1 MAASWSE
8 IVILPR
14 GGQPGPGL
22 RLVVPELVDEPA
34 AQRALAAFV
43 DPVTEVGGVF
53 SAWGTTTSG
62 EGAVPSDPSG
72 TAPAAASATAQAQRL
87 YSVGP
92 LPGAVS
98 YTHLTLP
105 TKA

>member
-22 RLVVPELVDEPA
+22 RLMVPELADEPA
-34 AQRALAAFV
+34 AQRALSAFV

-62 EGAVPSDPSG
+62 GALTRPTSL
-72 TAPAAASATAQAQRL
+72 TRL
-87 YSVGP
+87 G
-92 LPGAVS
+92 G
-98 YTHLTLP
+98 
-105 TKA
+105 

>member
-22 RLVVPELVDEPA
+22 RLVVPELADKPA

-43 DPVTEVGGVF
+43 DPVTEGGGLF
-53 SAWGTTTSG
+53 
-62 EGAVPSDPSG
+62 
-72 TAPAAASATAQAQRL
+72 
-87 YSVGP
+87 
-92 LPGAVS
+92 
-98 YTHLTLP
+98 
-105 TKA
+105 

>member
-22 RLVVPELVDEPA
+22 RLVVPELADEPA

-53 SAWGTTTSG
+53 SAWGTTTS
-62 EGAVPSDPSG
+62 ADDAHPFDPSDPSG
-72 TAPAAASATAQAQRL
+72 TAPAAALATAQAQRL
-87 YSVGP
+87 YSVVRCRG
-92 LPGAVS
+92 
-98 YTHLTLP
+98 
-105 TKA
+105 